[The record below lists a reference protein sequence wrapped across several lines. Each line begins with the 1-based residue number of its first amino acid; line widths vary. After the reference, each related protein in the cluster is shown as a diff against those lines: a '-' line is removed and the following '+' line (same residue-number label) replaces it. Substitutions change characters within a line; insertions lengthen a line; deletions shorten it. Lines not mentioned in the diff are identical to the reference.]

1 MLAFCSLLELG
12 KVRSLTTLPISASS
26 LEVSWQKPD
35 IGDACVVS
43 GYTISYRLINL
54 DQCDEQSGPTMSTE
68 TTLTEIYITGLEG
81 HSTYEISVRAEVGT
95 VFSEYEIQTA
105 QTEESGKLPFDK
117 TV

>member
-1 MLAFCSLLELG
+1 
-12 KVRSLTTLPISASS
+12 
-26 LEVSWQKPD
+26 
-35 IGDACVVS
+35 
-43 GYTISYRLINL
+43 
-54 DQCDEQSGPTMSTE
+54 MSTE